1 MNREEIKQFIP
12 HREPML
18 LVDEI
23 VRDGDTARGSY
34 TVRGDEWFL
43 QGHFPGNPVVPGVVL
58 CEIIAQG
65 AALLLKDQLF
75 GKVPFFAGMNK
86 VKFRHIARP
95 GDCLRI
101 TASVIRHN
109 GPFVILKGQAHVGKT
124 KVVEGEYTIALI
136 DKDETYA

>member
-1 MNREEIKQFIP
+1 MNREEIKQIIP

-23 VRDGDTARGSY
+23 NLDGEYARANY

-65 AALLLKDQLF
+65 AALLLKDDLI

-86 VKFRHIARP
+86 VKFRTPARP
-95 GDCLRI
+95 GDRLDI
-101 TASVIRHN
+101 HAKVIRHN
-109 GPFVILKGQAHVGKT
+109 GPFVILEGKAFVGKA

-136 DKDETYA
+136 NKDEA

>member
-1 MNREEIKQFIP
+1 MNREEIKQIIP

-23 VRDGDTARGSY
+23 VLDGEYARATY

-43 QGHFPGNPVVPGVVL
+43 QGHFPNNPVVPGVVL

-65 AALLLKDQLF
+65 ASLLLRDDLI

-86 VKFRHIARP
+86 VKFRHPARP
-95 GDCLRI
+95 GDRLDI
-101 TASVIRHN
+101 TAHIIRHN
-109 GPFVILKGQAHVGKT
+109 GPFVILKGEALVGDT
-124 KVVEGEYTIALI
+124 KAVEGEYTIALLN
-136 DKDETYA
+136 KDDAYS

>member
-1 MNREEIKQFIP
+1 MNREEIKELIP

-23 VRDGDTARGSY
+23 VLDGEYARATY

-43 QGHFPGNPVVPGVVL
+43 QGHFPNNPVVPGVVL

-65 AALLLKDQLF
+65 AALLLQKQLI
-75 GKVPFFAGMNK
+75 GRVPFFAGMNK
-86 VKFRHIARP
+86 VKFRHTARP
-95 GDCLRI
+95 GDRLDI
-101 TASVIRHN
+101 TARIIRHN
-109 GPFVILKGQAHVGKT
+109 GPFVILRGEAHVGDT

-136 DKDETYA
+136 DKNEAYS

>member
-1 MNREEIKQFIP
+1 MNREEIKELIP
-12 HREPML
+12 HRGPML

-23 VRDGDTARGSY
+23 VLDGEYARATY

-43 QGHFPGNPVVPGVVL
+43 QGHFPDNPVVPGVVL

-65 AALLLKDQLF
+65 ASLLLRDDLI

-86 VKFRHIARP
+86 VKFRHTARP
-95 GDCLRI
+95 GDRLDVTVNI
-101 TASVIRHN
+101 IRHN
-109 GPFVILKGQAHVGKT
+109 GPFVILRGEAHVGDV

-136 DKDETYA
+136 DKNEAYS